1 VTSKKQA
8 SKRVGR
14 PLLAEDDPTIS
25 IGCRLPGSMVAELDT
40 LRGDRT
46 RQEAIR
52 EAVTLWLR
60 REKRRQP

>member
-1 VTSKKQA
+1 
-8 SKRVGR
+8 
-14 PLLAEDDPTIS
+14 
-25 IGCRLPGSMVAELDT
+25 MVAELDT